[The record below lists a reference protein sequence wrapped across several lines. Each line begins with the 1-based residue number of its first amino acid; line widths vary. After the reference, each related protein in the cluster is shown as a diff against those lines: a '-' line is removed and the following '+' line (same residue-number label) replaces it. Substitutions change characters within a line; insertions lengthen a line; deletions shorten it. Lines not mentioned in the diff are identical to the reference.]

1 MVNEYK
7 RIFLLKGLANMSS
20 DQFDCFKSLMSSDL
34 RLERNM
40 QERYTRV
47 QIADM
52 MENEFPNDAGLG
64 KLIDF
69 CEAYTLLKDLLKHL
83 KKKNQKVKERKTLGK
98 KRQEAGSAVPTSTT
112 SNTLASDG
120 GQTATA
126 QVSLGN
132 SGGLAVHRGSS
143 RVSCP
148 YFAHQKRKTMNEE
161 KPEVKKTKMSK
172 GSDCPA
178 SPGEA
183 TVRCQT
189 PGPQISS
196 STLSNSSLA
205 KNQKTQTPSQSAT
218 RGAVGQNDAMTV
230 KVLSATEPFK
240 YESKEHGENSMF
252 HGTVATVSEY
262 FHVKVFNINLKEKF
276 TKGNVIIISN
286 YVKFR
291 GILEIKK
298 DSFVVNADPKQK
310 IEVPN
315 KLIRRAN
322 ETPKISD
329 IHKGISG
336 ALFYGLFTLY
346 KVILENLFFAFFF
359 LTFLSQHLVYGHS
372 ILNAPD
378 LIYTNTWNQIG

>member
-1 MVNEYK
+1 MNNYK
-7 RIFLLKGLANMSS
+7 KIVLLKGLERVSEY
-20 DQFDCFKSLMSSDL
+20 QFRTTKSLLGKELNLTEMQGDYDRIQISDL
-34 RLERNM
+34 
-40 QERYTRV
+40 
-47 QIADM
+47 
-52 MENEFPNDAGLG
+52 MEEKYPEDAGLD
-64 KLIDF
+64 KLIEVYQSIDG
-69 CEAYTLLKDLLKHL
+69 LKYL
-83 KKKNQKVKERKTLGK
+83 VKELKAEIRYLCEPHKSKSSVLVLPCGLE
-98 KRQEAGSAVPTSTT
+98 EAGLVPVVLMAVNSTQED
-112 SNTLASDG
+112 DG
-120 GQTATA
+120 GQWI
-126 QVSLGN
+126 
-132 SGGLAVHRGSS
+132 H
-143 RVSCP
+143 
-148 YFAHQKRKTMNEE
+148 FQKRKTMNEE

>member
-1 MVNEYK
+1 MNDYK
-7 RIFLLKGLANMSS
+7 KIVLLKGLEGVE
-20 DQFDCFKSLMSSDL
+20 DYQFRMIKSILRKELNLTKKMQDEYDRIQISDL
-34 RLERNM
+34 
-40 QERYTRV
+40 
-47 QIADM
+47 
-52 MENEFPNDAGLG
+52 MEDKYPEDAGLK
-64 KLIDF
+64 KLIEVCQSIKELEDRAKML
-69 CEAYTLLKDLLKHL
+69 EKEKA
-83 KKKNQKVKERKTLGK
+83 KVKERKTLGK

-126 QVSLGN
+126 
-132 SGGLAVHRGSS
+132 
-143 RVSCP
+143 
-148 YFAHQKRKTMNEE
+148 QKRKTMNEE